1 MHVRY
6 AGVSNALTK
15 GLSCHTKSNTTNL
28 LSKVSDTITYVFEH
42 SSVIYSVEFLY
53 RFWSVSGN
61 TQRIFSM
68 LEKTVKIEKYVMYVK
83 LQSSPNFQNS
93 FQ

>member
-28 LSKVSDTITYVFEH
+28 LKVSDTITNVFEY
-42 SSVIYSVEFLY
+42 SSVMYSVEFLY
-53 RFWSVSGN
+53 RFRSVSGN
-61 TQRIFSM
+61 THRIFSM
-68 LEKTVKIEKYVMYVK
+68 LEKTVKIEKYV
-83 LQSSPNFQNS
+83 
-93 FQ
+93 